1 MLGLPRLPGGGC
13 RRALF
18 PSLNGFARITRSF
31 ACSRNGD
38 ADQGLKALA
47 KEETYVSGMA
57 GRYAQAL
64 FDLAKESK
72 TTDRVE
78 TDLVAF
84 QAMIDESPDLRRFIK
99 SPAFSSE
106 DQTKALNALFAK
118 AGIAGTAANFLK
130 LIAAKRR
137 LFAVEDM
144 IRDFTTLNDA
154 EKGVSRAE
162 ITVAEPLK
170 DAFVLELKDALA
182 RVAGSDS
189 VAVSVKVDPS
199 IIGGMIVKLGSRM
212 VDSSLKTKLNLLRT
226 RMKEVG

>member
-1 MLGLPRLPGGGC
+1 M
-13 RRALF
+13 
-18 PSLNGFARITRSF
+18 
-31 ACSRNGD
+31 
-38 ADQGLKALA
+38 A

-72 TTDRVE
+72 TTERVQ
-78 TDLVAF
+78 TDLSAF
-84 QAMIDESPDLRRFIK
+84 QAMIDESADLRRFIK
-99 SPAFSSE
+99 SPAFSSQ
-106 DQTKALNALFAK
+106 DQIKALDALFSK
-118 AGIAGTAANFLK
+118 SGIAGTAANFLK
-130 LIAAKRR
+130 LLATKRR

-144 IRDFTTLNDA
+144 IRDFKTLNDA
-154 EKGVSRAE
+154 EKRVSRAE

-170 DAFVLELKDALA
+170 DAYVLELKDALA

-189 VAVSVKVDPS
+189 VAVSIKVDPS